1 MARSTLNSFS
11 SIATKSI
18 PNTIDFASREF
29 QVWILITALLPAIL
43 FVVLSPGL
51 LLNLPKNSVSK
62 CASLIPYP
70 LAYNLDGSVGASKT
84 TVDPNNGTNG
94 CGDASP
100 GAGIKAICDARAKCN
115 KYWVSTYTSTGA
127 VFLHSAVFLLLL
139 IAVSMTLKR
148 YA

>member
-1 MARSTLNSFS
+1 M
-11 SIATKSI
+11 ATKTI
-18 PNTIDFASREF
+18 PNTINFASREF
-29 QVWILITALLPAIL
+29 QAWILISALLPAIL

-62 CASLIPYP
+62 CAALIPYP
-70 LAYNLDGSVGASKT
+70 LAYNLDGSVGSGKA

-127 VFLHSAVFLLLL
+127 VFLHAAVFMLLLV
-139 IAVSMTLKR
+139 AFSMTYKR